1 MSLQYVALFVSLFVS
16 SFLEHVGC
24 LEIVCNATFPNIY
37 EDEIAPRFSGH
48 YMDFTGSSIY
58 LNRQVDQSS
67 QILESGVF
75 GNPHSKSS
83 SSKLSTSYV
92 EEMRAKIYEFFSASP
107 EEYEVVFTRSATGAL
122 HLLGEAFPF
131 SSRGSNYAYL
141 VSNHNSVLGVRSF
154 AQKRGARIGAVTEEM
169 VDAWLLSPDDPVWKG
184 SVFEARDNDG
194 QSYSLFAYPKKDN
207 FEGVLYP
214 DRWIEEVKNMS
225 TANHEWMVLLDTAAY
240 APTYRLNLT
249 DIHPDFVVISFYKV
263 FGLPTG
269 VGAWL
274 MRKESEKKLRRLY
287 WGGSSVFTATAALPW
302 DIRFQDTA
310 KWEDGTLPFLD
321 IVNLKPG
328 FDTMQYLGGID
339 SVQRHVTCLG
349 RYMSEQL
356 QSLKHSN
363 GNPMLLLYGKHYDDP
378 SRQSGI
384 ANFQILKPSGELFSY
399 RTAALVL
406 SEQGFQVRDGCMC
419 NPGACYK
426 AVGVTDK
433 EVRLKAIKAE
443 GNYKNWEWIHVMRDG
458 ELVKRPLGS
467 IRVSLGWMSRQAD
480 IDALVD
486 FLRETYRDVEED
498 PQPSNEESMS
508 VTEAD
513 AFVRC

>member
-1 MSLQYVALFVSLFVS
+1 MDDQSTMSFRGILLLLVISLLGRVDGRDS
-16 SFLEHVGC
+16 
-24 LEIVCNATFPNIY
+24 VCNATFARVY
-37 EDEIAPRFSGH
+37 DSEIAPRFSGH

-58 LNRQVDQSS
+58 LNRQVAESS
-67 QILESGVF
+67 DILESGVF

-92 EEMRAKIYEFFSASP
+92 DEMRAKIYEFFSADP
-107 EEYEVVFTRSATGAL
+107 EEYEVIFTRSATGAL
-122 HLLGEAFPF
+122 HLLGESFPF

-141 VSNHNSVLGVRSF
+141 LSNHNSVLGIRSF
-154 AQKRGARIGAVTEEM
+154 AEKKLARIGAVTEEM
-169 VDAWLLSPDDPVWKG
+169 VDAWLEFPNDPVWNG
-184 SVFEARDNDG
+184 TVFEARDNGDG
-194 QSYSLFAYPKKDN
+194 PSYSLFAYPKKDN
-207 FEGVLYP
+207 YEGVLYP
-214 DRWIEEVKNMS
+214 DRWIEQVKNMS
-225 TANHEWMVLLDTAAY
+225 TPNHEWMVLLDTAAY

-274 MRKESEKKLRRLY
+274 MRKESEKKLRRVY
-287 WGGSSVFTATAALPW
+287 WGGSSVFTATSALPW
-302 DIRFQDTA
+302 EIRFEDAA

-321 IVNLKPG
+321 IANLKPG
-328 FDTMQYLGGID
+328 FDTMEYLGGID
-339 SVQRHVTCLG
+339 SVQRYVTCLG
-349 RYMSEQL
+349 QYMSDKL
-356 QSLKHSN
+356 KSLRHSN

-384 ANFQILKPSGELFSY
+384 ANFQILKPDGELFSY

-426 AVGVTDK
+426 AVGVTDE
-433 EVRLKAIKAE
+433 EVREKAIRAD
-443 GNYKNWEWIHVMRDG
+443 GDYRNWEWIYVIRDG
-458 ELVKRPLGS
+458 ELVRRPLGS

-480 IDALVD
+480 IDALAD
-486 FLRETYRDVEED
+486 FLVETYRDVEED
-498 PQPSNEESMS
+498 PQPKEGSQSM
-508 VTEAD
+508 D
-513 AFVRC
+513 GIRC